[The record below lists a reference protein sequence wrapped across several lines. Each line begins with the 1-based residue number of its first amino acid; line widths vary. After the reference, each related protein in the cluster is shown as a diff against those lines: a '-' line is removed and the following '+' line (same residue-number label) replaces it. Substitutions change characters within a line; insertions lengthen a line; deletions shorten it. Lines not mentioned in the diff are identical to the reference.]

1 MKVTKPKTAVKP
13 KPATK
18 TPVKKKPVKTVK
30 KPAVEKPLTPQQ
42 EKFCQQVVLN
52 GGKKSEAYRVA
63 YPKSL
68 NWKDKTVNEAAS
80 RLSGN
85 SKVQARIAE
94 LQAKVA
100 EIAEKKFSV
109 TTEYVLKTIVETVER
124 CRQGVKPKYDR
135 AGDQELVETP
145 EGEGL
150 AFVFDAGN
158 VLKGAELLGRHLKM
172 FTDKVEHTGK
182 DGGSIKLLTAE
193 VSAAE
198 AANLYK
204 EMLGQ

>member
-1 MKVTKPKTAVKP
+1 MPVQKSTAKP

-18 TPVKKKPVKTVK
+18 TPAKKKPAKTVK
-30 KPAVEKPLTPQQ
+30 KPVAEKPLTLQQ

-52 GGKKSEAYRVA
+52 GGNKSEAYRIA

-68 NWKDKTVNEAAS
+68 KWKDNSVNVNAS
-80 RLSGN
+80 TLFADT
-85 SKVQARIAE
+85 KVQLRIAE

-124 CRQGVKPKYDR
+124 CRQGVRPKYDR
-135 AGDQELVETP
+135 SGEQELVETP
-145 EGEGL
+145 DGEGL

-182 DGGSIKLLTAE
+182 DGKPMQVITAE
-193 VSAAE
+193 MPADV

-204 EMLGQ
+204 ELISQ